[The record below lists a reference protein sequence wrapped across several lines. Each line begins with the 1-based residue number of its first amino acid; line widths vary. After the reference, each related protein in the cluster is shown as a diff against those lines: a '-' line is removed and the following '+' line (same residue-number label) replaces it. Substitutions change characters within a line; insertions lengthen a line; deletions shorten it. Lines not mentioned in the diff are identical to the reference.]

1 MVFKVSVCYFLSNF
15 YFHQMISLQKLLKMF
30 FISPNRH
37 EKSPGTHGFP
47 RFLFQ
52 LHINFFVC
60 IKLPNSCIYAIKL
73 RCVCVCVCVCVFVC
87 VSLVVINFKEIA
99 FLTIINLKNPK
110 DPIEGVGAYSAPPHN
125 PPAVLTLLHSL
136 RSAFFTMLRRSSSF
150 FINFCSHAL
159 SKELF

>member
-15 YFHQMISLQKLLKMF
+15 YFHQMIALQKLLKMF

-73 RCVCVCVCVCVFVC
+73 RCVCVCVCVCVCESSCHKFQGNC
-87 VSLVVINFKEIA
+87 VFDNYKPQKSPGPHWGGGGLQRSPSQSPSCSYLASLPT
-99 FLTIINLKNPK
+99 L
-110 DPIEGVGAYSAPPHN
+110 S
-125 PPAVLTLLHSL
+125 LLHYAQKVFL
-136 RSAFFTMLRRSSSF
+136 IFY
-150 FINFCSHAL
+150 
-159 SKELF
+159 